1 MFLMRIFI
9 CMVMVKNASVSTL
22 LVVAVVALGLMA
34 FIGFQDGVTGMQMGG
49 GVSPGISYPRV
60 EDSTAYTIHSG
71 IASQSTQGQMVIND
85 NMELSC
91 ETAKALHAS
100 GHPATQ
106 RAKEICAKYGEP
118 II

>member
-1 MFLMRIFI
+1 MLMS
-9 CMVMVKNASVSTL
+9 KNASVSTL
-22 LVVAVVALGLMA
+22 LVVAVLALGLMA
-34 FIGFQDGVTGMQMGG
+34 FVGVQDGATGMQIGG
-49 GVSPGISYPRV
+49 SISPGYTPPRV

-71 IASQSTQGQMVIND
+71 IASQGTQNQMVIND

-106 RAKEICAKYGEP
+106 RAREICAKYGEP